1 MALVPYKIK
10 ENPNT
15 AGGYSK
21 TAPLREPITKTLSV
35 TKSPILT
42 YPDNVGEDPH
52 QAHYIMFSIRRF
64 IKGKI
69 KADRA
74 IEGHGARMVKGD
86 KSMSVEEYD
95 RITIQQTGL
104 GEGTLKSHQGWTLQ
118 EAVKGSEVQK
128 KFTTAN
134 GKTIAM
140 PGPGASGLNRSLT
153 LSQKPLGPVVK
164 NIALYMPASVT
175 TTYAMSY
182 PDNSPISDLADIGND
197 MIKWVTGEA
206 TSGETEAKLK
216 DKTGTAM
223 QKVGTKMM
231 DTVAPGIKALE
242 ALHHGRIVTPRME
255 LMFEGLGRREF
266 SYSFTFIPKN
276 EKESRT
282 VHEIVQTFKL
292 HMHPE
297 MNNTGREFTIPDVF
311 DIEYMYTAGKP
322 NSFLH
327 KISTCY
333 LENMDITYGGDKFT
347 AYSPTYTNAGRIGAP
362 PQQIAIN
369 LKFKEIELIDRKRV
383 EDGY

>member
-64 IKGKI
+64 IKGII
-69 KADRA
+69 KVGQA
-74 IEGHGARMVKGD
+74 GPMVKG
-86 KSMSVEEYD
+86 KQKMSVEEYGKEKE
-95 RITIQQTGL
+95 RVKNIRGHRGRNL
-104 GEGTLKSHQGWTLQ
+104 RKNLQGWTQQ
-118 EAVKGSEVQK
+118 EAGEK
-128 KFTTAN
+128 KFETAN

-276 EKESRT
+276 EKESKT

>member
-1 MALVPYKIK
+1 
-10 ENPNT
+10 
-15 AGGYSK
+15 
-21 TAPLREPITKTLSV
+21 
-35 TKSPILT
+35 
-42 YPDNVGEDPH
+42 
-52 QAHYIMFSIRRF
+52 
-64 IKGKI
+64 
-69 KADRA
+69 
-74 IEGHGARMVKGD
+74 
-86 KSMSVEEYD
+86 
-95 RITIQQTGL
+95 
-104 GEGTLKSHQGWTLQ
+104 
-118 EAVKGSEVQK
+118 
-128 KFTTAN
+128 
-134 GKTIAM
+134 
-140 PGPGASGLNRSLT
+140 
-153 LSQKPLGPVVK
+153 
-164 NIALYMPASVT
+164 
-175 TTYAMSY
+175 
-182 PDNSPISDLADIGND
+182 
-197 MIKWVTGEA
+197 
-206 TSGETEAKLK
+206 
-216 DKTGTAM
+216 M

-282 VHEIVQTFKL
+282 VHGIVQTFKL

-347 AYSPTYTNAGRIGAP
+347 AYSPTTTYNNLPGAP
-362 PQQIAIN
+362 PQQTVIN

-383 EDGY
+383 EAGY